1 MTRAHVEGPYDVSL
15 VEGSI
20 TTEDDVARIVEVR
33 AQSRY
38 LVTIGACAATG
49 GIQALRNFVEP
60 GVFPAMVYAHPEYLR
75 SLDTSTPVS
84 AHVAVDYELRGC
96 PIDRF
101 ELLEVIL
108 ALLAH
113 RRPIVATHSVCQEC
127 KARGTVCL
135 AVTGE
140 CACLGP
146 VTRAGC
152 HALCPSVGR
161 GCFGCFGPSE
171 GANVDALME
180 WLRSHGHDDRSPEPT
195 PADLQRGGTGLS
207 RRGGEG
213 GDPEATVRRC
223 SHDQGV
229 DVTHGANRNRTVSAE
244 GVARV
249 EGEGSLRVVVHD
261 GTVSDVSLD
270 IFEPPRYFEAMLVG
284 RHFSEAPDITAR
296 ICGIC
301 PVAYQ
306 LTACAAMED
315 ATGIVVSD
323 RVQRLRR
330 LLYCGEW
337 IQSHALHV
345 YLLHAP
351 DFLGCQDAVELAER
365 EPGVIERGLA
375 LKRTGNLIMETVGG
389 RSIHPV
395 NVRVGGFYSAPE
407 PTAIAAL
414 KAPLERARD
423 EALATV
429 RWVAGF
435 DFPDVNASYRFVALR
450 QDGRY
455 AIDGGRPISSDGL
468 DVTPQHFGELSV
480 EEHVARS
487 TALHARLD
495 GRSYLT
501 GPLARYALNQHAL
514 ARRRARG
521 RARRRTRRD
530 VRRIPF
536 RASSFARVELV
547 FACDEA
553 LRLVAEYEP
562 PVPAAAERVARAGI
576 GTGVTEAPRGLLL
589 HQYEIDGDGNIVRAR
604 IMPPTS
610 QNQLTIEEDLRRVVE
625 GGLDLNDDDLQWR
638 CEQAVRNHDPCISCA
653 AHFLDLKVERS

>member
-1 MTRAHVEGPYDVSL
+1 
-15 VEGSI
+15 
-20 TTEDDVARIVEVR
+20 
-33 AQSRY
+33 
-38 LVTIGACAATG
+38 
-49 GIQALRNFVEP
+49 
-60 GVFPAMVYAHPEYLR
+60 
-75 SLDTSTPVS
+75 
-84 AHVAVDYELRGC
+84 
-96 PIDRF
+96 
-101 ELLEVIL
+101 
-108 ALLAH
+108 
-113 RRPIVATHSVCQEC
+113 
-127 KARGTVCL
+127 
-135 AVTGE
+135 
-140 CACLGP
+140 
-146 VTRAGC
+146 
-152 HALCPSVGR
+152 
-161 GCFGCFGPSE
+161 
-171 GANVDALME
+171 
-180 WLRSHGHDDRSPEPT
+180 
-195 PADLQRGGTGLS
+195 
-207 RRGGEG
+207 
-213 GDPEATVRRC
+213 
-223 SHDQGV
+223 
-229 DVTHGANRNRTVSAE
+229 VSAE

-261 GTVSDVSLD
+261 GTVSEVSLD

-315 ATGIVVSD
+315 AAGIVVGD
-323 RVQRLRR
+323 RVQLLRR

-351 DFLGCQDAVELAER
+351 DFLKCQDAVELAER
-365 EPGVIERGLA
+365 EPNVIERGLA

-389 RSIHPV
+389 RAVHPV

-407 PTAIAAL
+407 PAAIAAL
-414 KAPLERARD
+414 ADPLERALD
-423 EALATV
+423 AALATV
-429 RWVAGF
+429 NWVAGF
-435 DFPDVNASYRFVALR
+435 DFPDVTSSYRFVALR

-455 AIDGGRPISSDGL
+455 AIDGGRPGSSDGL
-468 DVTPQHFGELSV
+468 DVTPQRFAELSV

-501 GPLARYALNQHAL
+501 GPLARYALNAPLFPEVARSAARAAGFGETCVNPFQSIVVRAL
-514 ARRRARG
+514 
-521 RARRRTRRD
+521 
-530 VRRIPF
+530 
-536 RASSFARVELV
+536 EMV

-553 LRLVAEYEP
+553 LRLVAQYEP
-562 PVPAAAERVARAGI
+562 PVPAADVVVARAAV

-589 HQYEIDGDGNIVRAR
+589 HQYEIDAEGNIVRAR

-625 GGLDLNDDDLQWR
+625 SGLDLNDDDLRWR

-653 AHFLDLKVERS
+653 AHFLDLKVEHS